1 MGGVY
6 VIGAGTSSGFSVNK
20 TTVKDDNGIGAFL
33 YLDTLGSLKNGGLIS
48 VGETV
53 EYIEDSIV
61 EGTNSSGQKE
71 NYYIARYINSSNKNI
86 YGFIKESNLNI

>member
-20 TTVKDDNGIGAFL
+20 TIVKDDNGIGAFL
-33 YLDTLGSLKNGGLIS
+33 YLDTLGSLKNGGLIP
-48 VGETV
+48 VGETI
-53 EYIEDSIV
+53 EYIEDSAV
-61 EGTNSSGQKE
+61 EGKNSSGQKE

>member
-6 VIGAGTSSGFSVNK
+6 VIRAGTSSGFSVNK
-20 TTVKDDNGIGAFL
+20 TTVKDDNGTGAFL
-33 YLDTLGSLKNGGLIS
+33 YLDTLGSLKNGGLIL

-71 NYYIARYINSSNKNI
+71 NYYIARYINGSNKNI
-86 YGFIKESNLNI
+86 YCFIKESNLNI